1 MREPCPSSG
10 ARRGVVAALF
20 LGTLSGVLY
29 FALVP
34 NVGRDVL
41 SVLPPAIRSWCGVND
56 DLNNF
61 VLFAVLAF
69 FSFRLSSGASSQA
82 STENVAQARSLAM
95 GRLTALLC
103 LVAALEIV
111 QRWIPGRFSS
121 SRDLFTGWGGVFSA
135 WIVCQLLSR
144 PRRRGSS

>member
-1 MREPCPSSG
+1 M
-10 ARRGVVAALF
+10 AVTALF
-20 LGTLSGVLY
+20 LATLIGALY

-41 SVLPPAIRSWCGVND
+41 SVLPPAIRRWCGLND

-61 VLFAVLAF
+61 VLFAALAF
-69 FSFRLSSGASSQA
+69 FSFWLRSGVSTQA
-82 STENVAQARSLAM
+82 TTEDATKARNVAL
-95 GRLTALLC
+95 GRLAALLS
-103 LVAALEIV
+103 LVAALEIA

-135 WIVCQLLSR
+135 WIASRLLEHR
-144 PRRRGSS
+144 WG